1 MPKKTQ
7 DVPAP
12 ITIIKNFCR
21 LLASHTVTE
30 VTASYDGSGDSGN
43 MDVTFRIAPPP
54 KQTPGPVPSD
64 APVIDSWSSSHE
76 FFKTPTVKKDP
87 LITKEKIAEFEDALY
102 EMLPGGWEIDDG
114 SYGEITVDMR
124 DFKVR
129 IEHNERITEVNSS
142 SAEY

>member
-12 ITIIKNFCR
+12 ITVIKNFCR
-21 LLASHTVTE
+21 LLASHTVAE

-43 MDVTFRIAPPP
+43 MDVSFRIALPPT
-54 KQTPGPVPSD
+54 QTPGPVSSN
-64 APVIDSWSSSHE
+64 APVTDCWRSWNQ
-76 FFKTPTVKKDP
+76 FFETLTVKKDP
-87 LITKEKIAEFEDALY
+87 LITEEKIAEFNEAFY
-102 EMLPGGWEIDDG
+102 EMMPGGWEIDDG

-142 SAEY
+142 HAEY